1 MCHSL
6 IAPANRQ
13 VGKRATANKA
23 AKNTRCIFESCD
35 VAGHRCVSRPDI
47 SIHREL
53 VSQCPLQHLCS
64 INMAV
69 RRSVENGQRL
79 APDCRSCGT
88 ERPCTSA
95 KTSGF
100 AYGFGTS
107 CNADR
112 VQARTPTARWYSR
125 TPGCRMSCSQRPAN
139 HSGTKPFG
147 RNERIYKSRATFTP
161 VESRFIFISLQQ
173 PDERQLSPFSCRG
186 RTASPSTSSRQ
197 RVPL

>member
-1 MCHSL
+1 
-6 IAPANRQ
+6 
-13 VGKRATANKA
+13 
-23 AKNTRCIFESCD
+23 
-35 VAGHRCVSRPDI
+35 
-47 SIHREL
+47 
-53 VSQCPLQHLCS
+53 
-64 INMAV
+64 MAV

-107 CNADR
+107 CNADK

-173 PDERQLSPFSCRG
+173 PDERRLSPFSCRG

-197 RVPL
+197 RVPLSLEDERQRTCAANHADIGQRIHMQQGDTVDQDRQLASD

>member
-1 MCHSL
+1 LRFTPGYLHPQRISL
-6 IAPANRQ
+6 
-13 VGKRATANKA
+13 
-23 AKNTRCIFESCD
+23 S
-35 VAGHRCVSRPDI
+35 
-47 SIHREL
+47 
-53 VSQCPLQHLCS
+53 CPLQHLCS

-69 RRSVENGQRL
+69 RRSVENGQTL

-107 CNADR
+107 CNADK

-173 PDERQLSPFSCRG
+173 PDERRLSPFSCRG

-197 RVPL
+197 RVPLSLEDERQRTCAANHADIGQRIHMQEGDTVDQDRQLASD